1 MFPPTA
7 HPLWQSAAHRPRTA
21 AADLACGPG
30 NANVASWAWPRSGD
44 APVLSRSRIPSPN
57 SRPGPAAGS
66 HFGRQSA
73 TNPSPDAQVMADT
86 IRHTRKWFAPAP
98 QAAQNGVVTTSEKG
112 RAECDRSFL
121 RLAPL
126 ASWYLPGVNP
136 HRRNGLSAARWPEPS
151 SPMPPAAAKPA
162 APLSALS
169 RAVYLA
175 ASPDCRLAATVAIPA
190 SDGPTASRPTA
201 APQPVRVPVAMRHG
215 DVFTCPAVTSVRN
228 QTTASAWPT
237 LRPTLRPI
245 PRKDPQC
252 SRKS

>member
-7 HPLWQSAAHRPRTA
+7 HSLWQSAAHRPRTA
-21 AADLACGPG
+21 AVDLACGPG

-98 QAAQNGVVTTSEKG
+98 QAAQNGAVTTSEKG

-126 ASWYLPGVNP
+126 ASWHLPGVNP
-136 HRRNGLSAARWPEPS
+136 HRRNGLSAARWRVLS
-151 SPMPPAAAKPA
+151 SPMQPAAAKPA
-162 APLSALS
+162 APLSVRS
-169 RAVYLA
+169 RAACLA
-175 ASPDCRLAATVAIPA
+175 ASPDCRPAATAAIPVSDTPTVSRRPAA
-190 SDGPTASRPTA
+190 S
-201 APQPVRVPVAMRHG
+201 QPIRVPVALRRG
-215 DVFTCPAVTSVRN
+215 DVFTCPADAGAGD
-228 QTTASAWPT
+228 QTPPSA
-237 LRPTLRPI
+237 RPKI
-245 PRKDPQC
+245 RKDPQC